1 MRIDAYN
8 QVAQIYGTKRTAKVN
23 TTQQVSMGRD
33 QVQISSNLGRDLRV
47 AKQAVSDA
55 SDIRED
61 KVAELKA
68 RYASRKFDTQ
78 NPQKPV
84 MALFFAQI
92 LILCIAYMRI

>member
-8 QVAQIYGTKRTAKVN
+8 QVAQIYGTKRTAKVS
-23 TTQQVSMGRD
+23 TTRQVSMGRD

-68 RYASRKFDTQ
+68 RYASDNYQVDTGDFASKLLEKF
-78 NPQKPV
+78 N
-84 MALFFAQI
+84 AAF
-92 LILCIAYMRI
+92 

>member
-23 TTQQVSMGRD
+23 TTRQVSMGRD

-68 RYASRKFDTQ
+68 RYASDNYQVDTGDFASKLLEKF
-78 NPQKPV
+78 N
-84 MALFFAQI
+84 AAF
-92 LILCIAYMRI
+92 

>member
-8 QVAQIYGTKRTAKVN
+8 QVAQIYGTKRIAKVN

-68 RYASRKFDTQ
+68 RYASDNYQVDTGDFASKLLEKF
-78 NPQKPV
+78 N
-84 MALFFAQI
+84 AAF
-92 LILCIAYMRI
+92 

>member
-23 TTQQVSMGRD
+23 ITQQVSMGRD

-68 RYASRKFDTQ
+68 RYASDNYQVDTGDFASKLLEKF
-78 NPQKPV
+78 N
-84 MALFFAQI
+84 AAF
-92 LILCIAYMRI
+92 

>member
-33 QVQISSNLGRDLRV
+33 QVQISSNLGRDLKV
-47 AKQAVSDA
+47 ANQAVSDA

-68 RYASRKFDTQ
+68 RYASDNYQVDTGDFASKLLEKF
-78 NPQKPV
+78 N
-84 MALFFAQI
+84 AAF
-92 LILCIAYMRI
+92 

>member
-23 TTQQVSMGRD
+23 TTQQVSMGRE
-33 QVQISSNLGRDLRV
+33 QVQISSNLGRDLKV

-68 RYASRKFDTQ
+68 RYASDNYQVDTGDFASKLLEKF
-78 NPQKPV
+78 N
-84 MALFFAQI
+84 AAF
-92 LILCIAYMRI
+92 